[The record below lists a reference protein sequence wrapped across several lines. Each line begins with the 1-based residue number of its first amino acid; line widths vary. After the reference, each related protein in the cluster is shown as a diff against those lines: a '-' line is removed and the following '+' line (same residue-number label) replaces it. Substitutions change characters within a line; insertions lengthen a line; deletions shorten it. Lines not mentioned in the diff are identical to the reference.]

1 MPELDPVLRLLL
13 LLKNNWNLTGDFTG
27 SNIAFTTRWYDTNI
41 MLPQITITPLG
52 SSEIPLTTGNQPIY
66 RFGDAVGINIW
77 VRPKQDSNTSIGWAK
92 NAVYQ
97 LRKEIDRILM
107 TGSRLASSD
116 LPEELVDSYSE
127 EHYDFATALQALHPS
142 ASGYRSSGGQCFTTP
157 SYGSRIVLAKFYL
170 KKTGSPIGNAH
181 AVLYAMTG
189 TYGTDGKPTGSAL
202 ATSDGF
208 DVSTLT
214 TSNQLITFTFT
225 GAQQYVMQPNTHYCI
240 AYENPTTGTIDA
252 SNYVSYGVDTFGD
265 ATHSG
270 NEFLYFD
277 SSYTTYAYDDAIF
290 YVYGTPVSTKYEQFA
305 SLGGWR
311 QLDELNRR
319 PVIFRTQKTV
329 VVNYFRDQVI

>member
-107 TGSRLASSD
+107 TGSRLA
-116 LPEELVDSYSE
+116 
-127 EHYDFATALQALHPS
+127 
-142 ASGYRSSGGQCFTTP
+142 
-157 SYGSRIVLAKFYL
+157 
-170 KKTGSPIGNAH
+170 TGN
-181 AVLYAMTG
+181 
-189 TYGTDGKPTGSAL
+189 
-202 ATSDGF
+202 
-208 DVSTLT
+208 
-214 TSNQLITFTFT
+214 
-225 GAQQYVMQPNTHYCI
+225 
-240 AYENPTTGTIDA
+240 
-252 SNYVSYGVDTFGD
+252 
-265 ATHSG
+265 
-270 NEFLYFD
+270 
-277 SSYTTYAYDDAIF
+277 
-290 YVYGTPVSTKYEQFA
+290 YEQFVN
-305 SLGGWR
+305 LGGWR
-311 QLDELNRR
+311 QLDEVNRR
-319 PVIFRTQKTV
+319 PVVFRIQKTV